1 MPCLPGSTGSS
12 LCQNPVCDENRC
24 SKWICLYYWLG
35 AGVVLSFELL
45 TIGRTGWVAAVL
57 MIGFFL
63 WMICKL
69 KSYKNGLGI

>member
-1 MPCLPGSTGSS
+1 M
-12 LCQNPVCDENRC
+12 
-24 SKWICLYYWLG
+24 
-35 AGVVLSFELL
+35 VLSFELL